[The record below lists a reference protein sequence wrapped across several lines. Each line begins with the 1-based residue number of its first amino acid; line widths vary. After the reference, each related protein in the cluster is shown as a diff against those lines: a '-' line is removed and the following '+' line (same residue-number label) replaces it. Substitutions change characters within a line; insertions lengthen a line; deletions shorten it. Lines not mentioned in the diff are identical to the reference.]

1 MARTPSNK
9 ARLQRKVDARVQH
22 HPYFGEEES
31 GAFHRTTMA
40 RKGPFGVWH
49 SPTVLEVLA
58 LRSVL
63 DTGKR
68 TIRRARLFAWAEKSA
83 SCAFYLRQFLAS
95 LFRLDTAKNP
105 LANQSPCGKSRKR
118 ARSTPAATKSRRE
131 SRKNQPVLIRVT
143 SGSVHRRLT
152 PPAPP
157 HGTHQ

>member
-1 MARTPSNK
+1 MRSL
-9 ARLQRKVDARVQH
+9 ARLWPAMVH
-22 HPYFGEEES
+22 S
-31 GAFHRTTMA
+31 
-40 RKGPFGVWH
+40 VWH

-63 DTGKR
+63 DTQESVQFAKS
-68 TIRRARLFAWAEKSA
+68 ARLFAWAEKSA

-105 LANQSPCGKSRKR
+105 LANQSPCGIGYSPCGKSRKR

-143 SGSVHRRLT
+143 SGSVHSPPPSTPKPANAISAWVSWARLCV
-152 PPAPP
+152 
-157 HGTHQ
+157 